1 MTRLRRHSCESS
13 ACVPPKP
20 GSIRIEPGLN
30 PARIRSEGGKI
41 VGVEVL
47 DGPKTKEIRAESVV
61 LATGGFGGSR
71 GYLAELV
78 PSVESVNF
86 QYLGNTLNTGDG
98 ISMAKAVGAA
108 CYEDGWVIPFNV
120 MPAKKLTDANT
131 DFKRLC
137 DMPIS
142 GAPIEGGDVK
152 TKLLVDAAG
161 ERFVNEAAPAIA
173 QATAMADRDTA
184 PYYVLFDSSN
194 ADIRAM
200 LDEAAGSMA
209 IIKEDSIEALAEAA
223 NTPALAASFEAY
235 RAAAAAG
242 FDDAFGKPA
251 DAFAAYQES
260 GPYYLVSYVPSYVA
274 TVGGVKTDTDC
285 RVIDEGG
292 NTIEGLSPLAK
303 SPIVSCTTAA
313 SYATARTRAL

>member
-1 MTRLRRHSCESS
+1 M
-13 ACVPPKP
+13 
-20 GSIRIEPGLN
+20 
-30 PARIRSEGGKI
+30 
-41 VGVEVL
+41 L